1 MSSAFT
7 KTNTLLTRQNAS
19 INKFEST
26 AYQRRVNELNKSL
39 QIIASIVNQG
49 ACSIVC
55 VNLYYF
61 IEVTDGVLKLKSIST
76 IFVVLSL
83 LFLYTSKGQD
93 IINEG
98 ENLRMMLWS
107 CSWTAKPAWFK
118 KFLLIIMI
126 SANKPLIVKPFGLYN
141 LNLQNYSKV
150 TGKTDELLMPT
161 SP

>member
-61 IEVTDGVLKLKSIST
+61 IE
-76 IFVVLSL
+76 
-83 LFLYTSKGQD
+83 
-93 IINEG
+93 G

-150 TGKTDELLMPT
+150 VNSAFSFYNLMK
-161 SP
+161 SLKKN